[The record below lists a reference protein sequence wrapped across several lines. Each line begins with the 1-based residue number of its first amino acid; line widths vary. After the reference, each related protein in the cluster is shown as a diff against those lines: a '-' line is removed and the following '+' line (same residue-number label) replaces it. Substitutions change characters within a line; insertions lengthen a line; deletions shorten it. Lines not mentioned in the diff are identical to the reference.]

1 MIARVDRRA
10 LSHHTRTEYVTGA
23 RIATLPH
30 QPEAPIEQ
38 QPVEMGCRGR
48 SLDTCGL
55 RWRNGLSVWLIS
67 VREQGERMRSRS
79 QATGDWVQVQWIA
92 CLVSLGWTVSLN
104 VLPSLGFFQ
113 ITNSE
118 IRYPARVWS
127 ARTAKTTDPA
137 SAIRLAPR
145 STRFGRHSKRRCCRR
160 EISREH
166 RYR

>member
-10 LSHHTRTEYVTGA
+10 LSHHTRTEYVTEA

-30 QPEAPIEQ
+30 QPEVPIEQ

-92 CLVSLGWTVSLN
+92 CLVSLGWTVSL
-104 VLPSLGFFQ
+104 
-113 ITNSE
+113 I
-118 IRYPARVWS
+118 
-127 ARTAKTTDPA
+127 
-137 SAIRLAPR
+137 R
-145 STRFGRHSKRRCCRR
+145 STIRRFFADHKFGNPLSRTRVVCADCENDRPRQCHSTRSPFYPIWTSLKTPVL
-160 EISREH
+160 SP
-166 RYR
+166 